1 MSRLLCLNS
10 RPVTILILGELERSF
25 LAAWN
30 GGPSARVGV
39 VVRPLLSE
47 DCMRAQEILK
57 TLSTSATD
65 MPTFIFFSV
74 RISYDSAF

>member
-57 TLSTSATD
+57 TLSTSATG

-74 RISYDSAF
+74 RISYHSAF